1 MSDESKSGALSSL
14 MSPGVMGKRVE
25 GKRDGESDRG
35 QIIPPVAATFSR
47 TVIWQLSLTEPP
59 SFAKSSQAPQPP
71 APKDAGAPGHKAP
84 AQGDKGFNYW
94 ANTDDSFDKCRRGM
108 AAGGGGAIFSRS
120 LSLVLCSLSTC
131 LSNLS
136 FLYYVFFFLQPLSVC
151 FSAAL
156 SHFLSLPLSLP
167 SLSCPVWVWI
177 RQAKLSTLCLFIYS
191 ISVTVKKKIATLG
204 AVCALLCSWK
214 VK

>member
-1 MSDESKSGALSSL
+1 MSDEGKSWALSAR

-25 GKRDGESDRG
+25 GKRDGRSDRG

-59 SFAKSSQAPQPP
+59 SFAKASQAPQPQ
-71 APKDAGAPGHKAP
+71 APKDAGAPGRKAP
-84 AQGDKGFNYW
+84 AQWDKGFNSW
-94 ANTDDSFDKCRRGM
+94 ANTGDSFDKYRRGM
-108 AAGGGGAIFSRS
+108 QVEGESFPAHCVSSSAPRLPVSVIS
-120 LSLVLCSLSTC
+120 L
-131 LSNLS
+131 
-136 FLYYVFFFLQPLSVC
+136 FLYFVFFFLQPLSIRC
-151 FSAAL
+151 SAGL

-177 RQAKLSTLCLFIYS
+177 RQVKLSTLCLFIYS